1 MHDTD
6 VRSTPFTL
14 HSFTYT
20 ASQVKLGLSKGLVPA
35 ALRVAAVEVGAARQS
50 IRMY

>member
-20 ASQVKLGLSKGLVPA
+20 ASQVKGLSKGLVPA